1 MKLSRNLSRRS
12 PKESLRDKL
21 TAAGSIKMVLRN
33 AQYKIAGAKVRANKF
48 MNKLKRID
56 ARAVILQLKDYQ
68 CCSLFTRLWRG
79 ANLLGYRQINIIE
92 R

>member
-68 CCSLFTRLWRG
+68 WC
-79 ANLLGYRQINIIE
+79 AKKLGVSCRVQVPVG
-92 R
+92 